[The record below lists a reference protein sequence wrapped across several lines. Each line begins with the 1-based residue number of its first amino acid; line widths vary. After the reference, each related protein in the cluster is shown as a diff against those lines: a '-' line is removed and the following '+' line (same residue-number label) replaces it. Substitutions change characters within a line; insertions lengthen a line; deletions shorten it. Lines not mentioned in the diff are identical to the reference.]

1 MEKSKKSFLWV
12 IPLIIGIIIGCIG
25 ISYLARANSIS
36 LPSMSSSDWFYLK
49 SERSRYLAI
58 GIVLSIVGLFG
69 LILSAT
75 TFILTNTAK
84 KVKNTV
90 KTTITTSQTILT
102 NILSG
107 KKEDNKV
114 KRYCSYCGS
123 LIEEGMSSCS
133 GCGAK
138 VFKENK

>member
-25 ISYLARANSIS
+25 ISYLVRANNIS
-36 LPSMSSSDWFYLK
+36 LPSMSSSDWFELK
-49 SERSRYLAI
+49 SERSRYQTI
-58 GIVLSIVGLFG
+58 GIVLSFVGLFG
-69 LILSAT
+69 LILST
-75 TFILTNTAK
+75 TTYILSNARR
-84 KVKNTV
+84 VKNTV

-102 NILSG
+102 NILSE

-123 LIEEGMSSCS
+123 LIEEGSSSCS

-138 VFKENK
+138 VFKEDK